1 MTQDLTGT
9 QRNRHGTPHGFTAAV
24 VERARHLATCELPVN
39 VRTVAK
45 QCLLDWFGVTIA
57 GHSEPLVRCLVDQAR
72 EDGGKPA
79 TTVIGEREKFS
90 VRQAALINGAM
101 GHAIDFD
108 DVNIAGHG
116 HITAATLPAAL
127 AIAQARHSSGR
138 QLLAAF
144 IAGYEASVMVG
155 RYVGRAHYD
164 HGFHA
169 TVTVGSLGAAMA
181 SAVLL
186 GLDNAGCAR
195 ALGIAGTQAAGLKSQ
210 FGTMCKP
217 FHAGKANENGVVGA
231 QLAARGFTS
240 RPDILEC
247 VQGFA
252 GVLAT
257 GGDEAAGLAPARDG
271 AHITDNLFKFTAA
284 CYSTHGTVALM
295 RQLQQV
301 HGFSAD
307 RVRRVLLRVEP
318 AADRIC
324 NIPAPRTGLEAKFSL
339 KFNAALALHGIDT
352 SDPRN
357 YADAMTARDDLR
369 ALRDRVVVQP
379 MPTGWPVTVTEAD
392 IELHDGRLLSGRHDT
407 GIPATDLKEQGERL
421 LQKFIALT
429 APIVGE
435 GTARRLSLA
444 INEIEAVDQVSELMD
459 GLKTHA

>member
-1 MTQDLTGT
+1 MADGT
-9 QRNRHGTPHGFTAAV
+9 QATARRDGVSQGFTAAV
-24 VERARHLATCELPVN
+24 VERAKRIASGELPDN
-39 VRTVAK
+39 VRTVAR

-57 GHSEPLVRCLVDQAR
+57 GCREPLVHSLIDQAK
-72 EDGGKPA
+72 EEGSTGI
-79 TTVIGEREKFS
+79 TTVIGESQKFS
-90 VRQAALINGAM
+90 ARQSALIHGAM

-116 HITAATLPAAL
+116 HITAATVPAAL
-127 AIAQARHSSGR
+127 AIAQARKASGKE
-138 QLLAAF
+138 LLSAF
-144 IAGYEASVMVG
+144 VAGYEASVMVG
-155 RYVGRAHYD
+155 RYVGRVHYD

-169 TVTVGSLGAAMA
+169 TVTVGSFGAAMA
-181 SAVLL
+181 SALL
-186 GLDNAGCAR
+186 MKLDDEACAR

-252 GVLAT
+252 GVLAE
-257 GGDEAAGLAPARDG
+257 GGDEAAGLVPARDG
-271 AHITDNLFKFTAA
+271 AHVTDNLFKFTAA

-295 RQLQQV
+295 RQLQRE

-307 RVRRVLLRVEP
+307 QVRRVQLRVEP

-324 NIPAPRTGLEAKFSL
+324 NIPKPRTGLEAKFSL
-339 KFNAALALHGIDT
+339 KFNAALALRGIDT
-352 SDPRN
+352 ADPSN
-357 YADAMTARDDLR
+357 YADALTEREDLCV
-369 ALRDRVVVQP
+369 LRDRVVVQP
-379 MPTGWPVTVTEAD
+379 MPTGWTVTVTEAD
-392 IELHDGRLLSGRHDT
+392 IELDDGRILSGRHDT

-421 LQKFIALT
+421 LQKFVALT
-429 APIVGE
+429 APVVGE
-435 GTARRLSLA
+435 GAARHLALA
-444 INEIEAVDQVSELMD
+444 INDIESVGHVGDLMD